1 MPDGITPV
9 PVVLVDVARPLGVY
23 SGRADGSPTRMAI
36 SRQAADVGL
45 TFVHEA
51 GHYIDHHVLGGAAGV
66 ASGRPLVDNWRNAA
80 RATAATQ
87 RLMNIVLNPGTRLV
101 VAPDG
106 TLVPRPDDLRYVIY
120 LLQETEVFARS
131 YTQYIA
137 EKSGDATLLAELQMA
152 QAMPYPEQWTIQDFA
167 PISAEFD
174 GLLAQQ
180 GILL

>member
-1 MPDGITPV
+1 
-9 PVVLVDVARPLGVY
+9 
-23 SGRADGSPTRMAI
+23 
-36 SRQAADVGL
+36 
-45 TFVHEA
+45 
-51 GHYIDHHVLGGAAGV
+51 
-66 ASGRPLVDNWRNAA
+66 
-80 RATAATQ
+80 
-87 RLMNIVLNPGTRLV
+87 MNIVLNPGTRLV